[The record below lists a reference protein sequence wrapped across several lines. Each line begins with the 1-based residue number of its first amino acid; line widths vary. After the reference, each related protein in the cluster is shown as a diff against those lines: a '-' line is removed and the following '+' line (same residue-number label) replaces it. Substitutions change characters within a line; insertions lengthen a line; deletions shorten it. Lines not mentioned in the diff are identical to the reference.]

1 MPDPKKDP
9 FMRSA
14 VSEGDNAVFSQVSKM
29 EIEAYDK
36 KNQKTESR
44 KVSINPENYAR
55 SFSSR
60 TKESEP
66 RKMVDGRS
74 YVIKTVEFIETLTF
88 DLWFDN
94 TGVIPDTRNLI
105 EDLNWL
111 EKNLV
116 KFDGEMHA
124 TRYINIIWGPLNM
137 YRSQLKSLQIQYLY
151 FNQNGE
157 PLRAKASLSFEQVAD
172 QVQEKKIMNEK
183 KSPDLTHMYVVK
195 AGENLPMMCHRIYND
210 AKYYLKVAE
219 ANGLSNFTNIEPG
232 QKIYFPPLL

>member
-74 YVIKTVEFIETLTF
+74 YVIKTVEFIGRSIHTNF
-88 DLWFDN
+88 PSPPDN
-94 TGVIPDTRNLI
+94 CQSP
-105 EDLNWL
+105 
-111 EKNLV
+111 
-116 KFDGEMHA
+116 KFPFIA
-124 TRYINIIWGPLNM
+124 IVPKV
-137 YRSQLKSLQIQYLY
+137 S
-151 FNQNGE
+151 
-157 PLRAKASLSFEQVAD
+157 SLS
-172 QVQEKKIMNEK
+172 
-183 KSPDLTHMYVVK
+183 L
-195 AGENLPMMCHRIYND
+195 
-210 AKYYLKVAE
+210 
-219 ANGLSNFTNIEPG
+219 
-232 QKIYFPPLL
+232 